1 MSIASICQRAV
12 DTARVDETILVCA
25 KRMASRCVGTLVVVD
40 DDQRPIGI
48 ITDRDLAVRAMA
60 AGLDPA
66 VTMVADVA
74 SMHVVTIGEHA
85 TIEAA
90 LGTMHMDR
98 VRRLPIVDR
107 AGHLVGIVSFEDVLA
122 RLARQMA
129 DVGGLLQ
136 GTAPA
141 RQLAASRH

>member
-12 DTARVDETILVCA
+12 DTARIDETLLTCA

-40 DDQRPIGI
+40 DDQRPVGI
-48 ITDRDLAVRAMA
+48 ITDRDLAVRGMA
-60 AGLDPA
+60 AGLDPNE
-66 VTMVADVA
+66 TRVADVA

-90 LGTMHMDR
+90 LNTMHMDR

-107 AGHLVGIVSFEDVLA
+107 TGRLAGIVSFEDVLA
-122 RLARQMA
+122 RLARQMTE
-129 DVGGLLQ
+129 VGGLLQ

-141 RQLAASRH
+141 RQLAASRQ